1 MFCFGL
7 GGLLQTIY
15 AARRDALWYGRGMH
29 GRIPGIYRS
38 KTPAQFW
45 SLLIVQLAICFLLT
59 AFPVAYVIALMVR
72 V

>member
-1 MFCFGL
+1 
-7 GGLLQTIY
+7 
-15 AARRDALWYGRGMH
+15 MH

-59 AFPVAYVIALMVR
+59 AFPVACVIALMVR